1 MADFNTDRQV
11 TFQEL
16 VDSGQYEAGLIDE
29 IVRNAVELAEKLQC
43 NPLTKKNTVSPK
55 KEAEFAEYQN
65 EEPFAIRSWRYDR
78 EHQLDRV
85 IVNGFNKKNDTDLES
100 VKIIYGPGANEYT
113 RSRHAL
119 ALVVADRIYF
129 RNGAY
134 KPETEEGRKLLAHE
148 LTHIAQNRKKQELRN
163 TTRKELEEEAE
174 QNEEQAVYN
183 PDPNVTIKYRGK
195 YVTMRESQLKKFANR
210 IAKSILEEVEG
221 MEKSM
226 TDEEYLKHLI
236 DFTEKVKSGEEKWL
250 N

>member
-78 EHQLDRV
+78 EHQL
-85 IVNGFNKKNDTDLES
+85 DLES

-226 TDEEYLKHLI
+226 TDEEYLKYLI
-236 DFTEKVKSGEEKWL
+236 DFTEKVNSGEEKWL